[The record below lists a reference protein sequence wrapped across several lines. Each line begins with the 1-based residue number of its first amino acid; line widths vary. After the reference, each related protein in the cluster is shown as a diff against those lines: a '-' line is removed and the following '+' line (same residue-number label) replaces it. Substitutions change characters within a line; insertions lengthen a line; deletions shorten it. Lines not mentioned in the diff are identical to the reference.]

1 MTDTR
6 RRQFTLALMAASLA
20 PAARSAES
28 APQGMGNTTESNLD
42 FNPNRYTRQ
51 DFVLKGLAVD
61 VRAYEGLPTVRRP
74 VDPNYQA
81 LNLYIPDAYFKGGTV
96 GRYNAQTA
104 PIFLPNAVGGYM
116 PARPATLAIRVDGPP
131 GGMGGM
137 GGMPEGGRGGA
148 PQGEGGMGGGPGGA
162 RMGPPSGGM
171 SGSAGGRPGGG
182 PGGAGGPGGPG
193 GAGGARGPSSG
204 PSTIMQALARGYI
217 VAAPGARGRTLRAE
231 DGRWI
236 GKAPAAIVDLKAA
249 VRWLRHNAIANGGR
263 LPGNTE
269 RIISNGTSAGGALST
284 LLGAS
289 GNHADFARELQ
300 ALGAADQ
307 RDDIYAVSAYC
318 PITNLEHADSAY
330 EWQFHGLS
338 EYRNVAVS
346 MLDFRAERKE
356 TVGRLDAEQQRLST
370 ELRAQFIAYVNGLNL
385 RGAQG
390 QPLSLQAD
398 GTGTLRDEILAL
410 LMASA
415 QRALDAGQDVTQ
427 RDGVRVSQGR
437 VSAVD
442 FAAHVRGM
450 GRMKGLPAFDGFAL
464 ETGENQLF
472 GDAQTDLRHFTTF
485 SAQHSRSEGGAFVA
499 DPLTVR
505 QMNAMV
511 YASDDAARPAP
522 HWRIRHGTKDSDTS
536 FAVPTLLAAA
546 LRQRQLNVDLALPWD
561 RPHSGDYDLDEL
573 FAWIEQRV

>member
-1 MTDTR
+1 MIYAN

-20 PAARSAES
+20 TTARAAES
-28 APQGMGNTTESNLD
+28 APQGTTNTSESSLD
-42 FNPNRYTRQ
+42 FNPHRYTRQ

-61 VRAYEGLPTVRRP
+61 VRAYEGLPTVRRALEP
-74 VDPNYQA
+74 SYQT

-104 PIFLPNAVGGYM
+104 PIFLPNQVGGYM
-116 PARPATLAIRVDGPP
+116 PAKPGTLAVRVEGPP
-131 GGMGGM
+131 GGMGMEM
-137 GGMPEGGRGGA
+137 GGGGGG
-148 PQGEGGMGGGPGGA
+148 PQGPGRGGMGGGGGGG
-162 RMGPPSGGM
+162 RMGPPGGGM
-171 SGSAGGRPGGG
+171 GGEPGTRPGGG
-182 PGGAGGPGGPG
+182 GARGAGGPGAGPN
-193 GAGGARGPSSG
+193 AGPSAG
-204 PSTIMQALARGYI
+204 PSAIMQALARGFI

-231 DGRWI
+231 DGSWT

-249 VRWLRHNAIANGGR
+249 VRWLRHNALANGGR

-269 RIISNGTSAGGALST
+269 RIVSNGTSAGGALSA

-289 GNHADFARELQ
+289 GNHADFERELQ
-300 ALGAADQ
+300 ALGAADA

-318 PITNLEHADSAY
+318 PITNLDHADGAY
-330 EWQFHGLS
+330 EWQFHGLT

-346 MLDFRAERKE
+346 MLDFRVERTE
-356 TVGRLDAEQQRLST
+356 TVARLDAEQQRLST
-370 ELRAQFIAYVNGLNL
+370 ELRAEFIAYVNGLKL

-398 GTGTLRDEILAL
+398 GTGTLRDEIQAL

-415 QRALDAGQDVTQ
+415 QGALAAGVNVGQ
-427 RDGVRVSQGR
+427 RDWVRVKDGQ
-437 VSAVD
+437 VSALD

-450 GRMKGLPAFDGFAL
+450 GRMKGLPAFDGLEL

-472 GDAQTDLRHFTTF
+472 GNAQTDKRHFTAF
-485 SAQHSRSEGGAFVA
+485 SARHSRSEAGAFVA

-505 QMNAMV
+505 QMNAMH
-511 YASDDAARPAP
+511 YATDSSARPAP
-522 HWRIRHGTKDSDTS
+522 HWRIRHGTMDSDTS

-546 LRQRQLNVDLALPWD
+546 LRERQLQVDLALPWD

-573 FAWIEQRV
+573 FTWIEQRV